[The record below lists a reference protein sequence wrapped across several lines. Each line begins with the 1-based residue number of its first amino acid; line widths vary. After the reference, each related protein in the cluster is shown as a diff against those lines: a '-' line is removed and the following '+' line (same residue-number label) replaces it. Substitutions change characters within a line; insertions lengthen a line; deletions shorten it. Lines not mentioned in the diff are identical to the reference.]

1 LPDLESEGASL
12 TILAGKAFDQRSPV
26 PLHSDLMYVDVVLK
40 PDAQLEVPTG
50 HIERAA
56 FVLSGEIE
64 VAGQA
69 GTFGVVP

>member
-1 LPDLESEGASL
+1 
-12 TILAGKAFDQRSPV
+12 
-26 PLHSDLMYVDVVLK
+26 MYVDVVLK